1 MLLPDWS
8 DLCGH
13 LWCSALQNSWPGCGV
28 EGLVLHW
35 NHPDFMAFVCCLF
48 SMSIVLGFID
58 CASTDPVIQ
67 SNQRPHLYMF
77 FSQWPRCN
85 MFHFC
90 MDIRLRLFSSHYM
103 VPRSLG
109 QRTIMNVSSWIIF
122 KLLARV
128 TKLIFRS
135 NINLNSAC
143 LQKEE
148 HVLARASCTNRQDT
162 FMDVIAR
169 WIRAITLGKGRHFLT
184 PWPMA

>member
-1 MLLPDWS
+1 MIV
-8 DLCGH
+8 
-13 LWCSALQNSWPGCGV
+13 A
-28 EGLVLHW
+28 VLT
-35 NHPDFMAFVCCLF
+35 LF
-48 SMSIVLGFID
+48 SEVSRQGPWDSLIGVICVVICDAARSKTLGQGAEWRVWFFIEIIQISWLLFVL
-58 CASTDPVIQ
+58 PPIQ
-67 SNQRPHLYMF
+67 SNQRHHLYMF
-77 FSQWPRCN
+77 FSDHRCN

-135 NINLNSAC
+135 NIYLNSAC